1 MYQYGKFSGQNTD
14 WVAWALILYTIGL
27 VGHATLE
34 VVVRAFYALHDTKT
48 PVLVGAT
55 AMTIN
60 LILSILL
67 VLLFNKIGWIAL
79 GGLALSTSYSSLRGN
94 RDSFCI
100 ASQAIEGHS
109 GQRTSHRY
117 SSRNSGLAGHVSN
130 PFHLDAFHG
139 YTFAVLTTLG
149 GVALGGAVY
158 GLVLILLR
166 VPEINSLFQ
175 WMQTASVET
184 NSQP

>member
-67 VLLFNKIGWIAL
+67 VILFNKIGWIAL
-79 GGLALSTSYSSLRGN
+79 GGLALSTLHRCLPETGILFALLHKRLNGFQGRQLATGTAAAILGSLAMSVIIILWTHLIGMHSPVLSHWAGSGRWSSLRAGTDLVTCPGN
-94 RDSFCI
+94 QQSIPMD
-100 ASQAIEGHS
+100 
-109 GQRTSHRY
+109 
-117 SSRNSGLAGHVSN
+117 
-130 PFHLDAFHG
+130 
-139 YTFAVLTTLG
+139 
-149 GVALGGAVY
+149 
-158 GLVLILLR
+158 
-166 VPEINSLFQ
+166 
-175 WMQTASVET
+175 QTAPVKKVP
-184 NSQP
+184 QP